1 MIFSHINLNS
11 LRNKFEIFQEIIGNN
26 IDVLLIPETKLGALF
41 SSSQFI
47 PPYRLDRMQHGGGTM
62 LLIRQDI
69 PSKLLNAD
77 TSISGIKNLLVEI
90 NLRSISGSYNPHL
103 NSIQNHLV
111 KLRKKFDFYFIVLG
125 DFNAEIT
132 NAHME
137 EVYSYIN

>member
-26 IDVLLIPETKLGALF
+26 IDVSLIPEIKLGALF

-47 PPYRLDRMQHGGGTM
+47 PPYRLDRMQRGGGTM

-77 TSISGIKNLLVEI
+77 TSISGIKNLLFEI
-90 NLRSISGSYNPHL
+90 NLLS
-103 NSIQNHLV
+103 
-111 KLRKKFDFYFIVLG
+111 KK
-125 DFNAEIT
+125 
-132 NAHME
+132 
-137 EVYSYIN
+137 